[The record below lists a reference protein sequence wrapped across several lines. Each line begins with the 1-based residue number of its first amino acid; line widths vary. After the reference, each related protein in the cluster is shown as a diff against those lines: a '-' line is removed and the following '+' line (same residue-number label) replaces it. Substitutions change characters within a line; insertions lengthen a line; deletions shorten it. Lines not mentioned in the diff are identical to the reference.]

1 MKKKNNDPAFLF
13 YPEKFLIGI
22 AFMTNEEV
30 GMYIKLL
37 CHQHT
42 HGHLSDRMIDRICG
56 GWCDFITEKFVQDSD
71 GLWYNEVLDKE
82 ILRRKRYSEEQSK
95 RVSKRYATVPT
106 VVPTVVPT
114 ESLPPDKTTTITR
127 TVTDNLSQSK
137 KEITKQTLEQLYE
150 DL

>member
-22 AFMTNEEV
+22 TFMTNEEV

-82 ILRRKRYSEEQSK
+82 ILRRKQYSEDQSK
-95 RVSKRYATVPT
+95 RAAKRYATASAIAPA
-106 VVPTVVPT
+106 
-114 ESLPPDKTTTITR
+114 ESLPRDRTETITR
-127 TVTDNLSQSK
+127 TVDDNLSQSETRK
-137 KEITKQTLEQLYE
+137 PKQTLEELYDE
-150 DL
+150 L